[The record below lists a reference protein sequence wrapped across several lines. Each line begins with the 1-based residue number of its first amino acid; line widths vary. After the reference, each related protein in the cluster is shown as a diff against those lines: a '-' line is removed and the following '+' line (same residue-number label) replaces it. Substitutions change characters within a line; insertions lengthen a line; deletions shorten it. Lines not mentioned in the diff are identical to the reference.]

1 MNTRPMKTTTLA
13 QSPPPTYSAVED
25 AARKSKVC
33 ICGKSMNEGLRPQDE
48 GSPVCWDCFKYRT
61 DVTPLKYFQSSY
73 DEWVKYLRNSG
84 IRQCAAL

>member
-1 MNTRPMKTTTLA
+1 
-13 QSPPPTYSAVED
+13 
-25 AARKSKVC
+25 
-33 ICGKSMNEGLRPQDE
+33 MNEGLRPQDE